1 MAEEK
6 SFTVHDRRRV
16 KIDTDSAETNRD
28 AEIGEVGQEKWQAS
42 GSPGGSR
49 HLPPVDFTG
58 FLLGLSQMAL
68 IHLGEL
74 PDPGTGKPFVDLEQA
89 RHSIDI
95 LDMLEQKTLGNL
107 TEEEATLLRTLEGE
121 LKMKYV
127 KASSKKGGAP

>member
-16 KIDTDSAETNRD
+16 KIDTESAETNRD
-28 AEIGEVGQEKWQAS
+28 AGIGDGGRKARQAS
-42 GSPGGSR
+42 GSVEGSR

-74 PDPGTGKPFVDLEQA
+74 PDPGTGKPSVDLEQA

-121 LKMKYV
+121 LKLKYV
-127 KASSKKGGAP
+127 KASSQRGSAP